1 MNEAIIV
8 RFETECE
15 IPCVKVETHDHSDF
29 GYLMPF
35 RAYRFQ
41 VCGNVEGECD
51 LGSSDVKNFREQLK
65 WMPESVGINRL
76 REQAI
81 IAIMRWLP
89 ENCKY
94 GVSMSKDDADIFEE
108 FIQNSYDWVKSLG

>member
-8 RFETECE
+8 RFETGCE

-41 VCGNVEGECD
+41 VCGNADGEGD
-51 LGSSDVKNFREQLK
+51 RGASDVRHMRDVIK
-65 WMPESVGINRL
+65 WMPESQAIKYL

-81 IAIMRWLP
+81 IALMRWHDGYL
-89 ENCKY
+89 Y
-94 GVSMSKDDADIFEE
+94 GISMSDDDKEIFETFLQE
-108 FIQNSYDWVKSLG
+108 CYDWVKSLG